1 MGPNRYLIQSIDVI
15 KVLKCKYW
23 AGQWIIVPPNPLVHL
38 KDRVFFLL
46 AQIEIYTME
55 DDIFTYGMRLQS
67 LFYFIL
73 FQILRQKVDM
83 PASKH
88 TMHLTSWQ
96 VFRQVEKGFH
106 IRESHRQPLPWDLV
120 SLHHHQ
126 VHKIWYLVLD

>member
-67 LFYFIL
+67 LFYFISN
-73 FQILRQKVDM
+73 FETKGRH
-83 PASKH
+83 ASVRAH
-88 TMHLTSWQ
+88 
-96 VFRQVEKGFH
+96 
-106 IRESHRQPLPWDLV
+106 
-120 SLHHHQ
+120 
-126 VHKIWYLVLD
+126 YALD